1 MSRYL
6 RILEKA
12 KLEKDLFGVNA
23 ETESSADFPSAQ
35 ELEQEEEARRE
46 PVEPVTA
53 AASIA
58 PLESSAKTETPQ
70 PTPIANTAS
79 EWRDELAQLLGLESL
94 PDRMRIGMCP
104 LGRLRS
110 AAEAAAALGQW
121 IAARS
126 TSPVLIVEASFDSP
140 QAARFFRTRRLGLA
154 EAMAAREPLWDHFVH
169 DTLHQGLKVMP
180 AGRNPAIKQLLAAQ
194 TAFRGA
200 LDELDE
206 LFDCVIV
213 LLPNPRVAGLE
224 KLLAEDSTDIVFPV
238 IEPGRVTARQAA
250 QARRKLAAGAAR
262 VAAALVSPGS
272 TAGEATRMEHIAKQL
287 GRASVGDVHA

>member
-12 KLEKDLFGVNA
+12 QLEKDLFGGSA
-23 ETESSADFPSAQ
+23 EAEPSADFPPAQ
-35 ELEQEEEARRE
+35 DLAEQDEVGPE
-46 PVEPVTA
+46 PVAVSAPAARPAPAPVA
-53 AASIA
+53 DDV
-58 PLESSAKTETPQ
+58 
-70 PTPIANTAS
+70 S
-79 EWRDELAQLLGLESL
+79 EWREELAQLLGLESL

-126 TSPVLIVEASFDSP
+126 RSSTVIVEASFDSP

-154 EAMAAREPLWDHFVH
+154 EAMAAREPHWDHFVH
-169 DTLHQGLKVMP
+169 DSVHPGLKVLP
-180 AGRNPAIKQLLAAQ
+180 AGRNPAIKQLLADQAG
-194 TAFRGA
+194 FRGA
-200 LDELDE
+200 LDELDK

-224 KLLAEDSTDIVFPV
+224 KLLAADSTDIVFPV
-238 IEPGRVTARQAA
+238 IEPGRVTAWQAA
-250 QARRKLAAGAAR
+250 QGRRKLAAGAAR
-262 VAAALVSPGS
+262 VAAALASPGAAAS
-272 TAGEATRMEHIAKQL
+272 ESTRMEHIAKQL
-287 GRASVGDVHA
+287 GQASVGDFDA

>member
-12 KLEKDLFGVNA
+12 NLEKDLFGGGA
-23 ETESSADFPSAQ
+23 EAESSADFPAEQ
-35 ELEQEEEARRE
+35 EVVEQEEALSE
-46 PVEPVTA
+46 PVEPVA
-53 AASIA
+53 AAVSPVRI
-58 PLESSAKTETPQ
+58 ESSAPAVTPHSA
-70 PTPIANTAS
+70 PVADKAS

-110 AAEAAAALGQW
+110 AAESAAALGQW

-126 TSPVLIVEASFDSP
+126 TSSVVIVEASFDSP
-140 QAARFFRTRRLGLA
+140 QAARFFRTRRLGLS
-154 EAMAAREPLWDHFVH
+154 EAMAAREPRWDHFVH
-169 DTLHQGLKVMP
+169 DSVHPGLKVLP
-180 AGRNPAIKQLLAAQ
+180 AGRNPAIKQLLADQAG
-194 TAFRGA
+194 FRCA
-200 LDELDE
+200 LDELDK
-206 LFDCVIV
+206 LFDCVIL

-224 KLLAEDSTDIVFPV
+224 KLLAADSTDIVFPV

-262 VAAALVSPGS
+262 VAAALVSPRLA
-272 TAGEATRMEHIAKQL
+272 AGDATRMQHIAQQL
-287 GRASVGDVHA
+287 GRASVGDLDA